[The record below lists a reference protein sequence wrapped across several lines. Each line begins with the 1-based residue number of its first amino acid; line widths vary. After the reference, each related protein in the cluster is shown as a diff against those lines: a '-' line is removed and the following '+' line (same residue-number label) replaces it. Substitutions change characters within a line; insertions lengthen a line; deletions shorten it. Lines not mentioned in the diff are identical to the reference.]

1 MSPLFLLTPASPNPD
16 LPCWKSNTRLAFFE
30 SDRLSSCCRFHNKDD
45 GDRQLERH
53 LGPQISRQMACT
65 GLELALSC
73 LQQPGRQSLDNLPV
87 YYTPP
92 AIKIIWPICSVSAEA
107 QENIPLWPICITHS
121 ANVIKQNVWKA
132 GECSGNN
139 LEKHTKSTFVKEQV
153 SLLSYNEGVL
163 FLKSAV

>member
-1 MSPLFLLTPASPNPD
+1 MTNML
-16 LPCWKSNTRLAFFE
+16 
-30 SDRLSSCCRFHNKDD
+30 RF
-45 GDRQLERH
+45 
-53 LGPQISRQMACT
+53 SR
-65 GLELALSC
+65 GSGE
-73 LQQPGRQSLDNLPV
+73 
-87 YYTPP
+87 Y
-92 AIKIIWPICSVSAEA
+92 PIVAY
-107 QENIPLWPICITHS
+107 LHS